1 MRQQLRLILEETAR
15 AGALVGYRQLA
26 ERLQLQ
32 PPQTIRRVALLLE
45 ALMEED
51 MAAGRPFVAALCVSR
66 INGQL
71 PRRDFFLKA
80 AALGAFAGDPE
91 GALAKI
97 FHQRQRQQLAELYAR
112 PSPAPGTGHQQLPGV

>member
-1 MRQQLRLILEETAR
+1 MRQRLRSILEEAAR
-15 AGALVGYRQLA
+15 NSALVGYRQLA

-32 PPQTIRRVALLLE
+32 PPQTIQRLALLLE

-66 INGQL
+66 IDGRL
-71 PRRDFFLKA
+71 PRRGFFLKA
-80 AALGAFAGDPE
+80 AALGAFAGAPE

-97 FHQRQRQQLAELYAR
+97 FHQRQLQQLAELYAR
-112 PSPAPGTGHQQLPGV
+112 PAPAPGVPHQ